1 VKFKK
6 LIIASNLQM
15 IEKVK
20 QTTSEKLL
28 LVLFIILGILAIY
41 IFVILPQKCLFIKD
55 YNPKKITFKNPENIV
70 VLNVNCGNIII
81 KLYPKIS
88 PKSVQRFKML
98 IESGKYNDVAF
109 HRVIKNV
116 LVQSGDLEFGKKDNY
131 NYLYIGSGKSGYGTI
146 KSELND
152 QTDFKIGTV
161 GMART
166 NKLNTEDSQF
176 FILLEDAPLFKGE
189 YTPIGQVVYGLEILD
204 TITDDHRREYV
215 LRPDFINSFKLLID

>member
-1 VKFKK
+1 
-6 LIIASNLQM
+6 M

-28 LVLFIILGILAIY
+28 LAVFIILGIVAFY
-41 IFVILPQKCLFIKD
+41 IFLILPQKCLFIKSYD
-55 YNPKKITFKNPENIV
+55 PQEIRFDNPENIA
-70 VLNVNCGNIII
+70 VLNVNCGNVII
-81 KLYPKIS
+81 KLYPDIS
-88 PKSVQRFKML
+88 PKSVERFRML
-98 IESGKYNDVAF
+98 INLGKYNNIAF
-109 HRVIKNV
+109 HRVVKNII
-116 LVQSGDLEFGKKDNY
+116 VQAGDLEFGRKDNL
-131 NYLYIGSGKSGYGTI
+131 NYLYIGTGKSGFGTI

-152 QTDFKIGTV
+152 EIEFKVGTV

>member
-1 VKFKK
+1 
-6 LIIASNLQM
+6 M

-28 LVLFIILGILAIY
+28 LFLFIILGIIAFY
-41 IFVILPQKCLFIKD
+41 IFVVLPQKCLFVKNYD
-55 YNPKKITFKNPENIV
+55 PKKIIFKNPENIA
-70 VLNVNCGNIII
+70 VLNINCGNIII
-81 KLYPKIS
+81 KLYPDIS
-88 PKSVQRFKML
+88 PKSVERFKML
-98 IESGKYNDVAF
+98 IISGKYDNIAF
-109 HRVIKNV
+109 HRVIKNI
-116 LVQSGDLEFGKKDNY
+116 LVQSGDLEFGKKDNV
-131 NYLYIGSGKSGYGTI
+131 NYLYIGKGKSGFGTI
-146 KSELND
+146 NSELND
-152 QTDFKIGTV
+152 ETEFKAGTV

-189 YTPIGQVVYGLEILD
+189 YTPIGQVIYGLEVLD

>member
-1 VKFKK
+1 MIVQHKK
-6 LIIASNLQM
+6 QLQEIINEHINSEMVLIPTLCDRNM
-15 IEKVK
+15 HPIENEL
-20 QTTSEKLL
+20 SLL
-28 LVLFIILGILAIY
+28 Y
-41 IFVILPQKCLFIKD
+41 IKWLSSGK
-55 YNPKKITFKNPENIV
+55 ENIV

-98 IESGKYNDVAF
+98 IESGKYKDIAF

>member
-1 VKFKK
+1 
-6 LIIASNLQM
+6 M

-28 LVLFIILGILAIY
+28 LAVFIILGIVAFY
-41 IFVILPQKCLFIKD
+41 IFLILPQKCLFIKSYD
-55 YNPKKITFKNPENIV
+55 PQEIRFDNPENIA
-70 VLNVNCGNIII
+70 VLNVNCGNVII
-81 KLYPKIS
+81 KLYPDIS
-88 PKSVQRFKML
+88 PKSVERFRML
-98 IESGKYNDVAF
+98 INSGKYNNIAF
-109 HRVIKNV
+109 HRVVKNV
-116 LVQSGDLEFGKKDNY
+116 IVQA
-131 NYLYIGSGKSGYGTI
+131 
-146 KSELND
+146 
-152 QTDFKIGTV
+152 V
-161 GMART
+161 GMARK